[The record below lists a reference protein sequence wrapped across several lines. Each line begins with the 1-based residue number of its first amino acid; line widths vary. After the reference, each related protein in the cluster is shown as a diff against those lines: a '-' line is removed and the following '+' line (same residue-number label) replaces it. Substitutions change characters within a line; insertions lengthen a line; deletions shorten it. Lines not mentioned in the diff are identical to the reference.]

1 MINRYLLLSI
11 VLVILSSCAGE
22 IRPSFEK
29 MNESE
34 LAFYNASS
42 SFDEKIICREEV
54 DGWLIFSGAISFREE
69 AENQA
74 WRGMSFRRNP
84 KICLSVQQL
93 KTLDRNAKFSGEAPV
108 FSPGF
113 DSYQPADAAVYPS
126 TFN

>member
-1 MINRYLLLSI
+1 MISRYLLLSI
-11 VLVILSSCAGE
+11 VLISLSSCAAE
-22 IRPSFEK
+22 IRPSFEI

-34 LAFYNASS
+34 LALYNTSS
-42 SFDEKIICREEV
+42 SFDERIICREEV
-54 DGWLIFSGAISFREE
+54 DGWFIFSGAISFREE
-69 AENQA
+69 AENQD

-113 DSYQPADAAVYPS
+113 DSYQPADAADYPS

>member
-1 MINRYLLLSI
+1 MISRYLLLSI
-11 VLVILSSCAGE
+11 VLISLSSCAAE
-22 IRPSFEK
+22 IRPSFEI
-29 MNESE
+29 MNEYE
-34 LAFYNASS
+34 LALYNTSS
-42 SFDEKIICREEV
+42 SFDERIICREEV
-54 DGWLIFSGAISFREE
+54 DGWFIFSGAISFREE
-69 AENQA
+69 AENQD

-113 DSYQPADAAVYPS
+113 DSYQPADAADYPS

>member
-69 AENQA
+69 GENQA

-113 DSYQPADAAVYPS
+113 DSYQPADAADYPS